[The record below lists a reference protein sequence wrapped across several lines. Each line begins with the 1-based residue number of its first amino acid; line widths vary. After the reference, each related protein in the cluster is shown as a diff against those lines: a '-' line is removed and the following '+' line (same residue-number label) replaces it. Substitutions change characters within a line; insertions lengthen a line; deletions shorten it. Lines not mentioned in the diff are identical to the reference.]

1 MFKSLKS
8 LTALILCL
16 TLWMACPHPAS
27 ALPPTPH
34 STLPDFPC
42 YRSLNTLYADAAA
55 LAAAYPALA
64 TWTDIGDS
72 WEKTQSGGAAGYDL
86 FALKLTNSALPGQ
99 KPALILVSGTHA
111 RDLAPVELN
120 LRFAEYLLAGYGT
133 DPELTWLLN
142 QAEVH
147 IILSANPDG
156 RVAVEQQIA
165 SGEADEFGDAA
176 RKKNLNDAACSTHA
190 LAGVDLDRNFPFQW
204 QLGPTGCMNDYP
216 GVAAASEPETSALI
230 AYLENNLGDY
240 RAGGPD
246 QPADTG
252 ARGLLVHLQSYGNK
266 VFYPYS
272 YRAEPAPEDA
282 ALHTLAN
289 KFAFGTP
296 ASPAKYSGTGASF
309 LRGSLSDFVYG
320 ERGVPALTYMLFA
333 DIEGHYF
340 TRCSVF
346 NNFLSAN
353 LKALTRALK
362 SVWAPY
368 TLPAGPEL
376 TPLLITVHSSALETW
391 WELWTTADT
400 NLLKDPNP
408 DAPDTASAVYSFDL
422 PPWEPGAVLHSL
434 PAQDGAF
441 DSPWEQLRSRLDFTG
456 LEPGWHQIFAQAY
469 LADGTPGLASANRVF
484 VPEPTPFSSF
494 LPILL
499 R

>member
-1 MFKSLKS
+1 
-8 LTALILCL
+8 
-16 TLWMACPHPAS
+16 
-27 ALPPTPH
+27 
-34 STLPDFPC
+34 
-42 YRSLNTLYADAAA
+42 
-55 LAAAYPALA
+55 
-64 TWTDIGDS
+64 
-72 WEKTQSGGAAGYDL
+72 
-86 FALKLTNSALPGQ
+86 
-99 KPALILVSGTHA
+99 
-111 RDLAPVELN
+111 
-120 LRFAEYLLAGYGT
+120 
-133 DPELTWLLN
+133 
-142 QAEVH
+142 
-147 IILSANPDG
+147 
-156 RVAVEQQIA
+156 VAVEQQIA

-204 QLGPTGCMNDYP
+204 QPGPTGCMNDYP